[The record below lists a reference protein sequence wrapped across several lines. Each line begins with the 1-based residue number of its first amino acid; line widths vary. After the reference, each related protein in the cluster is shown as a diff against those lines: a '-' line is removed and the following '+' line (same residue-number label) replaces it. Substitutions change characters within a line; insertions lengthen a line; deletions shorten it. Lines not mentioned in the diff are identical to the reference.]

1 MAFRVLVILP
11 FPWSYSRP
19 RSRNFWP
26 RIAAQP
32 DTEVTVIA
40 HAGGDGDLPA
50 LPVQAGLTTRFVEVG
65 RLGAVVRTGL
75 RFPTGQ
81 SLRLSYADSPAL
93 HRAVIDAYREFRPH
107 VVYVERLRGFP
118 ATRGIPANEVVI
130 DQTDSLPLFYQQVL
144 DTPGVPFVQ
153 RLIARVE
160 GPRFARAEGRAYPT
174 AGAVIACTPRDA
186 EAMARDGHREAI
198 DVIANGV
205 DLREYY
211 PAADRPPGDPRH
223 LVMTGNFRTLPNTDA
238 ALWLAS
244 EWPRIRERLGAEAS
258 LTFAGGNPPPALQQA
273 HGRDGVSVTGYVPT
287 LRDAY
292 WQAGIAAVPVRLAV
306 GTQNKLIEPLACGTL
321 VVATPEAVAGLPE
334 DGRAAV
340 TVARREE
347 FADAIAALVADPDRQ
362 ALLRQRALDFV
373 RTQLDWD
380 ILAVKL
386 RGVLERVAERAHTS
400 VR

>member
-1 MAFRVLVILP
+1 MAFRVLVVLP

-50 LPVQAGLTTRFVEVG
+50 LPVQSGLTTRFVQTG
-65 RLGAVVRTGL
+65 RLGAVLRTGL

-81 SLRLSYADSPAL
+81 SLRLSYADDPAF
-93 HRAVIDAYREFRPH
+93 HAAVIEAYREFRPH

-118 ATRGIPANEVVI
+118 ATRGIPADEVVI

-144 DTPGVPFVQ
+144 DTPGVPLVQ

-160 GPRFARAEGRAYPT
+160 GPRFARAEGRSYPT

-186 EAMARDGHREAI
+186 EAMARDGHREVI

-211 PAADRPPGDPRH
+211 PAAGGAPGDPRH
-223 LVMTGNFRTLPNTDA
+223 IVMTGNFRTLPNTDA

-244 EWPRIRERLGAEAS
+244 EWPRIRGRLGPEAT

-273 HGRDGVSVTGYVPT
+273 HGVEGVTVTGYVPT

-347 FADAIAALVADPDRQ
+347 FTDAIAALVADPDRQ

-386 RGVLERVAERAHTS
+386 RGVLERVAEQAGTLDR
-400 VR
+400 